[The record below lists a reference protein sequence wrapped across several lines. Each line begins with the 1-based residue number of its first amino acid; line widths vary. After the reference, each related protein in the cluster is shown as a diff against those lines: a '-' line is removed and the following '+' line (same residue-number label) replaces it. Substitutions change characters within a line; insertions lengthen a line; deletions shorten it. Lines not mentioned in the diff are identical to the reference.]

1 MTKQWL
7 TGRGTQEKRR
17 RFVRVRGE
25 AGECEHR
32 ALVGAG
38 DHAGRCLECG
48 SCVRIPFTIQGS
60 GRTGPG
66 PNQLGMDEVR
76 LPAAVVPVLEPCA
89 A

>member
-60 GRTGPG
+60 AW
-66 PNQLGMDEVR
+66 LS
-76 LPAAVVPVLEPCA
+76 AA
-89 A
+89 